1 MIPLT
6 LEEISVAINAATLNF
21 DSNLQVTGKVVID
34 SRKVSPGDLFVAI
47 NGEKVDGHD
56 FCHEAIKKGAIAVI
70 SSKELVGIPTLLVK
84 EGNAASKNVDQP
96 TVIALGKLASYLLMK
111 LPNIFKIAVTGSS
124 GKTTT
129 KDLLFD
135 LGNLI
140 GPTVA
145 PVGSYNN
152 EIGMPQTILECDEK
166 TKVLILEMGA
176 REVGNIKK
184 LCQIAKPDTSI
195 LLNIGSAHIEIFGS
209 RELILKTKSEIIECL
224 NAEDVAV
231 LNHEDETFSKQKTK
245 AKVVSFGL
253 SGADV
258 SAKNVVLN
266 DKAQA
271 SYELEFEGKVSQV
284 NLKLVGAHQVS
295 NSLAAAAVFLKKGLD
310 IDLVAKT
317 LSNSVAKSKWRM
329 QVEVNSKN
337 VTVINDSYNANPESM
352 KAAIRT
358 LKQAGADK
366 KTFIIVGEMLELGSD
381 SKQMH
386 EEVADLIQKLDVKKT
401 LVVGNG
407 AKIVSDYLSNN
418 AYKGRLE
425 FCMDIDS
432 AISKTKEMVEI
443 NDVVLVKAS
452 RAIGLERVAN
462 ALMNDFSDN
471 LTNTKNQEVGP

>member
-6 LEEISVAINAATLNF
+6 LEEISVAINAATLNL
-21 DSNLQVTGKVVID
+21 DSNLKVTGKVVID
-34 SRKVSPGDLFVAI
+34 SRIVSQGDLFVAI

-56 FCHEAIKKGAIAVI
+56 FCHEAIKKGAIAVV

-462 ALMNDFSDN
+462 ALMNDFSEN

>member
-6 LEEISVAINAATLNF
+6 LEEILVAINAATLNL
-21 DSNLQVTGKVVID
+21 DSNLKVNGKVVID
-34 SRKVSPGDLFVAI
+34 SRKVSQGDLFVAI

-462 ALMNDFSDN
+462 ALMNDFSEN
-471 LTNTKNQEVGP
+471 LTNTNNQEVGP

>member
-6 LEEISVAINAATLNF
+6 LEEISVAINAATLNL
-21 DSNLQVTGKVVID
+21 DSNLKVTGKVVID
-34 SRKVSPGDLFVAI
+34 SRKVSQGDLFVAI

-295 NSLAAAAVFLKKGLD
+295 NSLAAAAAFLKKGLD

-462 ALMNDFSDN
+462 ALMNDFSEN

>member
-6 LEEISVAINAATLNF
+6 LEEISVAINAATLNL
-21 DSNLQVTGKVVID
+21 DSNLKVTGKVVID
-34 SRKVSPGDLFVAI
+34 SRKVSQGDLFVAI

>member
-6 LEEISVAINAATLNF
+6 LEEISVAINAATLNL

-34 SRKVSPGDLFVAI
+34 SRKVSQGDLFVAI

-56 FCHEAIKKGAIAVI
+56 FCHEAIKKGAIAVV

-462 ALMNDFSDN
+462 ALMNDFSEN

>member
-6 LEEISVAINAATLNF
+6 LEEISVAINAATLNL
-21 DSNLQVTGKVVID
+21 DSNLKVTGKVVID
-34 SRKVSPGDLFVAI
+34 SRKVSQGDLFVAI
-47 NGEKVDGHD
+47 NGEKVDGHY
-56 FCHEAIKKGAIAVI
+56 FCHEAIKKGAIAVV

-462 ALMNDFSDN
+462 ALMNDFSEN

>member
-21 DSNLQVTGKVVID
+21 DSNLKVTGKVVID
-34 SRKVSPGDLFVAI
+34 SRKVSQGDLFVAI

-462 ALMNDFSDN
+462 ALMNDFSEN

>member
-6 LEEISVAINAATLNF
+6 LEEISVAINAATLNL
-21 DSNLQVTGKVVID
+21 DSNLKVTGKVVID
-34 SRKVSPGDLFVAI
+34 SRKVSQGDLFVAI

-84 EGNAASKNVDQP
+84 EGNAASMNVDQP

-111 LPNIFKIAVTGSS
+111 LPDIFKIAVTGSS

-129 KDLLFD
+129 KDLLID

-295 NSLAAAAVFLKKGLD
+295 NSLAAAAVFLKKGID

-329 QVEVNSKN
+329 QVEVNRKN
-337 VTVINDSYNANPESM
+337 ITVINDSYNANPESM

-462 ALMNDFSDN
+462 ALMNDFSEN

>member
-21 DSNLQVTGKVVID
+21 DSNLQVTGKVVLD

-462 ALMNDFSDN
+462 ALMNDFSEN
-471 LTNTKNQEVGP
+471 LTNTNNQEVGP

>member
-6 LEEISVAINAATLNF
+6 LEEISVAINAATLNL
-21 DSNLQVTGKVVID
+21 DSNLKVTGKVVID

-407 AKIVSDYLSNN
+407 AKIVSNYLSNN

-462 ALMNDFSDN
+462 ALMNDFSEN

>member
-1 MIPLT
+1 VIPLT
-6 LEEISVAINAATLNF
+6 LKEVSVAINATTFNI
-21 DSNLQVTGKVVID
+21 DSDLKVTGKVVID
-34 SRKVSPGDLFVAI
+34 SRKVSQGDLFVAI

-56 FCHEAIKKGAIAVI
+56 FCNDAIKKGAVAVVAAR
-70 SSKELVGIPTLLVK
+70 ELVGIPTLLVK
-84 EGNAASKNVDQP
+84 EGNIASKNVDQP
-96 TVIALGKLASYLLMK
+96 TVIALGKLATYLLTK
-111 LPNIFKIAVTGSS
+111 LPNLFKIAVTGSS

-129 KDLLFD
+129 KDLLLD

-145 PVGSYNN
+145 PLGSYNN

-166 TKVLILEMGA
+166 TRVLILEMGA

-184 LCQIAKPDTSI
+184 LCEIAKPDTSI

-209 RELILKTKSEIIECL
+209 KELILKTKSEIIENL
-224 NAEDVAV
+224 NSDDVAV

-245 AKVVSFGL
+245 AKIVSFGL

-271 SYELEFEGKVSQV
+271 SYELEFEGKISQV

-317 LSNSVAKSKWRM
+317 LSSSIPKSKWRM
-329 QVEVNSKN
+329 QVEVNNKN

-352 KAAIRT
+352 KAGIRT
-358 LKQAGADK
+358 LKQAGLDK
-366 KTFIIVGEMLELGSD
+366 KTFIILGEMLELGAD

-386 EEVADLIQKLDVKKT
+386 EEVAALIQKLDIKKT

-407 AKIVSDYLSNN
+407 AKAVSDFLSKNT
-418 AYKGRLE
+418 YQGRLE
-425 FCMDIDS
+425 FCKDIDS

-462 ALMNDFSDN
+462 ALMNDFSEN
-471 LTNTKNQEVGP
+471 LTNTNNQEVGP

>member
-6 LEEISVAINAATLNF
+6 LEEISVAINAASLNL
-21 DSNLQVTGKVVID
+21 DSNLKVTGKVVID
-34 SRKVSPGDLFVAI
+34 SRKVSQGDLFVAI
-47 NGEKVDGHD
+47 NGENVDGHD

-284 NLKLVGAHQVS
+284 NLKIVGAHQVS

-329 QVEVNSKN
+329 QVEVNRKN
-337 VTVINDSYNANPESM
+337 ITVINDSYNANPESM

-358 LKQAGADK
+358 LKQVGADK

-407 AKIVSDYLSNN
+407 AKIISDYLSSN

-462 ALMNDFSDN
+462 ALMNDFSEN
-471 LTNTKNQEVGP
+471 LTNTNNQEVGP

>member
-6 LEEISVAINAATLNF
+6 LEEISVAINAASLNL
-21 DSNLQVTGKVVID
+21 DSNLKVTGKVVID
-34 SRKVSPGDLFVAI
+34 SRKVSQGDLFVAI
-47 NGEKVDGHD
+47 NGENVDGHD

-284 NLKLVGAHQVS
+284 NLKIVGAHQVS

-329 QVEVNSKN
+329 QVEVNRKN
-337 VTVINDSYNANPESM
+337 ITVINDSYNANPESM

-358 LKQAGADK
+358 LKQVGADK

-407 AKIVSDYLSNN
+407 AKIISDYLSSN

-462 ALMNDFSDN
+462 ALMNDFSEN
-471 LTNTKNQEVGP
+471 LNNTNNQEVGP

>member
-1 MIPLT
+1 VIPLT
-6 LEEISVAINAATLNF
+6 LKEISVAINADAVNLDLN
-21 DSNLQVTGKVVID
+21 LKVTGKVVID
-34 SRKVSPGDLFVAI
+34 SRKVSQGDLFVAI

-56 FCHEAIKKGAIAVI
+56 FCNDAIKKGAVAVV
-70 SSKELVGIPTLLVK
+70 SARELVGIPTLLVK
-84 EGNAASKNVDQP
+84 EGNIASKNVDQP
-96 TVIALGKLASYLLMK
+96 TVIALGKLATCLLTK

-129 KDLLFD
+129 KDLLLD

-166 TKVLILEMGA
+166 TRVLILEMGA

-184 LCQIAKPDTSI
+184 LCEIAKPDTSI

-209 RELILKTKSEIIECL
+209 KELILKTKSEIIECL
-224 NAEDVAV
+224 NSDDVAV

-245 AKVVSFGL
+245 AKIVSFGL

-266 DKAQA
+266 EKAQA

-295 NSLAAAAVFLKKGLD
+295 NSLAAAAVFIKKGLD

-317 LSNSVAKSKWRM
+317 LSNSIPKSKWRM
-329 QVEVNSKN
+329 QVEVSSKN
-337 VTVINDSYNANPESM
+337 ITVINDSYNANPESM
-352 KAAIRT
+352 KAGIRT
-358 LKQAGADK
+358 LKQVGTNK
-366 KTFIIVGEMLELGSD
+366 KTFAILGEMLELGAD
-381 SKQMH
+381 SQQLH
-386 EEVADLIQKLDVKKT
+386 EEVAALIQKLDIKKT
-401 LVVGNG
+401 LIVGNG
-407 AKIVSDYLSNN
+407 AKTVSDFLSKNT
-418 AYKGRLE
+418 YQGRLE
-425 FCMDIDS
+425 FCKDIDS

-462 ALMNDFSDN
+462 ALMNDFSEN
-471 LTNTKNQEVGP
+471 LINTNNQEVGP

>member
-6 LEEISVAINAATLNF
+6 LEEISVAINAASLNL
-21 DSNLQVTGKVVID
+21 DSNLKVTGKVVID
-34 SRKVSPGDLFVAI
+34 SRKVSQGDLFVAI
-47 NGEKVDGHD
+47 NGENVDGHD
-56 FCHEAIKKGAIAVI
+56 FCHEAIKQGAIAVI

-253 SGADV
+253 RGADV

-271 SYELEFEGKVSQV
+271 SYELEFDGKVSQV
-284 NLKLVGAHQVS
+284 NLKIVGAHQVS

-337 VTVINDSYNANPESM
+337 ITVINDSYNANPESM

-358 LKQAGADK
+358 LKQVGADK

-407 AKIVSDYLSNN
+407 ARIISDYLSNN
-418 AYKGRLE
+418 GYKGRLE

-462 ALMNDFSDN
+462 ALMNDFSEN
-471 LTNTKNQEVGP
+471 LTNTNNQEVGP

>member
-6 LEEISVAINAATLNF
+6 LEEISVAINAASLNL
-21 DSNLQVTGKVVID
+21 DSNLKVNGKVVLD

-462 ALMNDFSDN
+462 ALMNDFSEN
-471 LTNTKNQEVGP
+471 LTNTNNQEVGP

>member
-6 LEEISVAINAATLNF
+6 LEEISVAINAATLNL
-21 DSNLQVTGKVVID
+21 DSNLKVNGKVVLD

-462 ALMNDFSDN
+462 ALMNDFSEN
-471 LTNTKNQEVGP
+471 LTNTNNQEVGP

>member
-6 LEEISVAINAATLNF
+6 LEEISVAINAATLNL
-21 DSNLQVTGKVVID
+21 DSNLKVTGKVVID
-34 SRKVSPGDLFVAI
+34 SRKVSQGDLFVAI

-407 AKIVSDYLSNN
+407 AKIVSNYLSNN

-462 ALMNDFSDN
+462 ALMNDFSEN
-471 LTNTKNQEVGP
+471 LTNTNNQEVGP

>member
-6 LEEISVAINAATLNF
+6 LEEISVAINAASLNL
-21 DSNLQVTGKVVID
+21 DSNLKVTGKVVID
-34 SRKVSPGDLFVAI
+34 SRKVSQGDLFVAI
-47 NGEKVDGHD
+47 NGENVDGHD
-56 FCHEAIKKGAIAVI
+56 FCHEAINKGAIAVI
-70 SSKELVGIPTLLVK
+70 SSKELVGMPTLLVK

-96 TVIALGKLASYLLMK
+96 TVIALGKLATYLLMK

-284 NLKLVGAHQVS
+284 NLKIVGAHQVS

-329 QVEVNSKN
+329 QVEVNRKN
-337 VTVINDSYNANPESM
+337 ITVINDSYNANPESM

-358 LKQAGADK
+358 LKQVGADK

-407 AKIVSDYLSNN
+407 AKIISDYLSSN

-462 ALMNDFSDN
+462 ALMNDFSEN
-471 LTNTKNQEVGP
+471 LTNTNNQEVGP

>member
-6 LEEISVAINAATLNF
+6 LEEISVAINAATLNL
-21 DSNLQVTGKVVID
+21 DSNLKVTGKVVID
-34 SRKVSPGDLFVAI
+34 SRKVSQGDLFVAI

-56 FCHEAIKKGAIAVI
+56 FCHQVIKKGAIAVI

-231 LNHEDETFSKQKTK
+231 LNHEDETFTKQKTK

-258 SAKNVVLN
+258 SAKNIVLN
-266 DKAQA
+266 EKAQA

-329 QVEVNSKN
+329 QVEVNRKN

-386 EEVADLIQKLDVKKT
+386 EEVANLIQKLDVKKT

-462 ALMNDFSDN
+462 ALMNDFSEN
-471 LTNTKNQEVGP
+471 LTNTNNQEVGP

>member
-6 LEEISVAINAATLNF
+6 LEEISVAINAASLNL
-21 DSNLQVTGKVVID
+21 DSNLKVTGKVVID
-34 SRKVSPGDLFVAI
+34 SRKVSQGDLFVAI
-47 NGEKVDGHD
+47 NGENVDGHD

-96 TVIALGKLASYLLMK
+96 TVIALGKLASYLLIK

-284 NLKLVGAHQVS
+284 NLKIVGAHQVS

-329 QVEVNSKN
+329 QVEVNRKN
-337 VTVINDSYNANPESM
+337 ITVINDSYNANPESM

-358 LKQAGADK
+358 LKQVGADK

-407 AKIVSDYLSNN
+407 AKIISDYLSSN

-462 ALMNDFSDN
+462 ALMNDFSEN
-471 LTNTKNQEVGP
+471 LNNTNNQEVGP

>member
-1 MIPLT
+1 
-6 LEEISVAINAATLNF
+6 
-21 DSNLQVTGKVVID
+21 
-34 SRKVSPGDLFVAI
+34 
-47 NGEKVDGHD
+47 
-56 FCHEAIKKGAIAVI
+56 
-70 SSKELVGIPTLLVK
+70 
-84 EGNAASKNVDQP
+84 
-96 TVIALGKLASYLLMK
+96 
-111 LPNIFKIAVTGSS
+111 
-124 GKTTT
+124 
-129 KDLLFD
+129 
-135 LGNLI
+135 LI

-462 ALMNDFSDN
+462 ALMNDFSEN

>member
-1 MIPLT
+1 
-6 LEEISVAINAATLNF
+6 
-21 DSNLQVTGKVVID
+21 
-34 SRKVSPGDLFVAI
+34 
-47 NGEKVDGHD
+47 
-56 FCHEAIKKGAIAVI
+56 
-70 SSKELVGIPTLLVK
+70 LVK

-462 ALMNDFSDN
+462 ALMNDFSEN
-471 LTNTKNQEVGP
+471 LTNTNNQEVGP

>member
-6 LEEISVAINAATLNF
+6 LKEISVAINADAVNLDLN
-21 DSNLQVTGKVVID
+21 LKVTGKVVID
-34 SRKVSPGDLFVAI
+34 SRKVSQGDLFVAI

-56 FCHEAIKKGAIAVI
+56 FCNDAIKKGAVAVV
-70 SSKELVGIPTLLVK
+70 SARELVGIPTLLVK
-84 EGNAASKNVDQP
+84 EGNIASKNVDQP
-96 TVIALGKLASYLLMK
+96 TVIALGKLATCLLTK

-129 KDLLFD
+129 KDLLLD

-166 TKVLILEMGA
+166 TRVLILEMGA

-184 LCQIAKPDTSI
+184 LCEIAKPDTSI

-209 RELILKTKSEIIECL
+209 KELILKTKSEIIECL
-224 NAEDVAV
+224 NSDDVAV

-245 AKVVSFGL
+245 AKIVSFGL

-266 DKAQA
+266 EKAQA

-295 NSLAAAAVFLKKGLD
+295 NSLAAAAVFIKKGLD

-317 LSNSVAKSKWRM
+317 LSNSIPKSKWRM
-329 QVEVNSKN
+329 QVEVSSKN
-337 VTVINDSYNANPESM
+337 ITVINDSYNANPESM
-352 KAAIRT
+352 KAGIRT
-358 LKQAGADK
+358 LKQVGTNK
-366 KTFIIVGEMLELGSD
+366 KTFVILGEMLELGAD
-381 SKQMH
+381 SQQLH
-386 EEVADLIQKLDVKKT
+386 EEVAALIQKLDIKKT
-401 LVVGNG
+401 LIVGNG
-407 AKIVSDYLSNN
+407 AKTVSDFLSKNT
-418 AYKGRLE
+418 YQGRLE
-425 FCMDIDS
+425 FCKDIDS

-462 ALMNDFSDN
+462 ALMNDFSEN
-471 LTNTKNQEVGP
+471 LINTNNQEVGP

>member
-6 LEEISVAINAATLNF
+6 LEEISVAINAATLNL
-21 DSNLQVTGKVVID
+21 DSNLKVTGKVVID

-129 KDLLFD
+129 KDLLID

-145 PVGSYNN
+145 PIGSYNN

-366 KTFIIVGEMLELGSD
+366 ETFIIVGEMLELGSD

-425 FCMDIDS
+425 FCMDINS

-462 ALMNDFSDN
+462 ALMNDFSEN
-471 LTNTKNQEVGP
+471 LTNTNNQEVGP

>member
-6 LEEISVAINAATLNF
+6 LEEISVAINAATLNL
-21 DSNLQVTGKVVID
+21 DSNLKVNGKVVID

-56 FCHEAIKKGAIAVI
+56 FCHEAIKKGAIAVV

-462 ALMNDFSDN
+462 ALMNDFSEN